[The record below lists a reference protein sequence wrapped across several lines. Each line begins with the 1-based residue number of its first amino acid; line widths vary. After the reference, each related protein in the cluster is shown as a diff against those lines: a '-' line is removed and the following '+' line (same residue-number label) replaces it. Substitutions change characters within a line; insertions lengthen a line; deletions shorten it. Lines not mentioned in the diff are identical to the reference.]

1 MCGFAVKL
9 GVLSARAAEVNVDAA
24 ALEAARDGDDPKSEI
39 IALIMGR
46 RGSATSKR
54 IIQGP

>member
-9 GVLSARAAEVNVDAA
+9 GALSARAVEVNVDAA
-24 ALEAARDGDDPKSEI
+24 ALEAARDGDDRKAEI

-46 RGSATSKR
+46 RGSVTSKR
-54 IIQGP
+54 TIQGP